1 MKLGLTTTSRSVPP
15 PSFTKSTP
23 GPAIAPADAPPPLLA
38 STLRAATTRAQG
50 DDADAA
56 SDESDAKDEPPR
68 VILDAP
74 RGAGGPQSAVRRR
87 SPGLRS
93 DGSMPNPTDSSHA
106 APRGRPPRTSRP
118 GRATSPE
125 TRKVPPTASA
135 AARPRRHSDLPTA
148 SAAARPRRHGAPPAP
163 EPPRKAPEA
172 PRKKERNAAETK
184 RRILEAAVAEFA
196 AKGFDGARLG
206 SIARAAGIQQ
216 ALIHHYFV
224 DKEGLHA
231 EVVRGGLE
239 AMTEGA
245 WGLLSQMDAP
255 VADRK
260 GKKRRGPAE
269 LRALAESF
277 VDLLLRFF
285 ATNGAFLSIL
295 RHEARRDTDGPIATK
310 VVADNVAPVFDAIVA
325 RLDEM
330 RARGE
335 VRRDID
341 ARHLVLSCVAMI
353 AFPFQEEQFV
363 TSIWP
368 VDWHRPE
375 HLAERKKDV
384 VEMILA
390 RVLP

>member
-38 STLRAATTRAQG
+38 PTLRAATTRAQG

-125 TRKVPPTASA
+125 TRKVP
-135 AARPRRHSDLPTA
+135 PTA